1 MRDSAAPRVTV
12 CVDGELRRLFLGLR
26 VRHAIGH
33 WKARQV
39 ESGQAV
45 VQDGEANVV
54 DLDGAL
60 YDGERLTVTDSRSAS
75 GSDPA
80 SH

>member
-1 MRDSAAPRVTV
+1 MTDPADRRVTV
-12 CVDGELRRLFLGLR
+12 YVDGEPRRLFLGLR

-33 WKARQV
+33 QQARRV
-39 ESGQAV
+39 VRGQAV
-45 VQDGEANVV
+45 VQDGDGNTV

-60 YDGERLTVTDSRSAS
+60 YDGEWLTVTDSRSAS

-80 SH
+80 SN